1 MEEAIDFF
9 RAFEPWIYAFLVLV
23 GLYFVRKFILAWQ
36 ELREAGFG
44 LERDNAQSRLNQS
57 AILLVL
63 LIIMAVSEFV
73 LVSFVAPSL
82 PAASLAPTPNL
93 SLLVTATPTLAPGAT
108 QNASGEAGVPE
119 LNAGQTIPTAIMG
132 NLAGA
137 EVSGCVPGQIE
148 FIQPQSGQEVSGVVE
163 LIGNAAISNFGFYKI
178 ETKLPDQTSWST
190 LQAGNTVIQQGKL
203 ADWDTRNIS
212 PGEYQI
218 GLVVV
223 DNQARLS
230 PPCVVQVRVVRVP
243 DGTLSP

>member
-1 MEEAIDFF
+1 MEEAISFF

-23 GLYFVRKFILAWQ
+23 GLYFIRKFILAWQ

-44 LERDNAQSRLNQS
+44 LERDNAQARLNQS

-82 PAASLAPTPNL
+82 PSANLVPTPTL
-93 SLLVTATPTLAPGAT
+93 SLLVTATPTTVPGVIQT
-108 QNASGEAGVPE
+108 PVTEGITGTLSSS
-119 LNAGQTIPTAIMG
+119 LTIPTAVLQ
-132 NLAGA
+132 NAS
-137 EVSGCVPGQIE
+137 EVEISGCVPGQIE
-148 FIQPQSGQEVSGVVE
+148 FISPVNGQEVSGVVE
-163 LIGNAAISNFGFYKI
+163 LIGNAAIPNFGFYKI
-178 ETKLPDQTSWST
+178 ETKLPDQANWST
-190 LQAGNTVIQQGKL
+190 LQAGNVPVQQGKL
-203 ADWDTRNIS
+203 ADWDTRSIS

-230 PPCVVQVRVVRVP
+230 PPCVLQVRVIRAP
-243 DGTLSP
+243 DATLAP